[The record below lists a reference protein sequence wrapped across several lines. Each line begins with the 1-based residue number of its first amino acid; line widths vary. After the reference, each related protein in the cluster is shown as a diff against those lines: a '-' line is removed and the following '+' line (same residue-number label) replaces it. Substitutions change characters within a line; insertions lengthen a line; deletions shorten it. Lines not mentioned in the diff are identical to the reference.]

1 MKALC
6 LITFLLAIDPGSA
19 RAQLET
25 GNLYGTLVDEQGS
38 ALPGVTVT
46 LSGQGAPQVQVT
58 NAQGQFR
65 FLGLGPGSYAVKSE
79 LEGFST
85 IEYPN
90 VTINVGR
97 NTNIEVTLSSA
108 VEDVIT
114 VTAESPLLDEPR
126 ISTGQTVSE
135 TELEKTPTARDPW
148 VILQQT
154 PGVLMD
160 RVNVGGNEAAQQSE
174 FATPRQR
181 ETPRFEGDPMEAF
194 GKVLAGNDLFE
205 PGTAKGVSGENVDV
219 YTYKDPTTGKDVTIM
234 MGGGWDAALPPP
246 DAPADALPP
255 PEVPSGVTYDNFFI
269 ATPKQTSLGG
279 QWSSYWY
286 NREIYDSDIETARQA
301 VFSADGVVITDMA
314 ALGSSPAYYDFDSFE
329 EMQGT
334 TGGAINDLIVSIPGG
349 TTMIRG
355 GLDSPNAAEYAIGA
369 TKRLS
374 GRGLI
379 SYEDWGNARQTFQQG
394 NRVIDV
400 KDYGAELGGP
410 IIKDRLWI
418 WGSYGKTDLQPRDE
432 AEWDFEAIQDIS
444 RRLTVDVNGNDA
456 TSPDFDP
463 NKVVQYGF
471 QPICRDVP
479 GFDVFA
485 PAGSGTPTDCTSV
498 ASSLRNTIGTGVFQ
512 GFVNDPFAG
521 PAIRI
526 RQETTWNQAK
536 FGDDPTAYELE
547 DTHIFSSNFYLTGLY
562 SIVNGGFQLV
572 PQGGFNPGVQIGSDV
587 LPPGNDA
594 YVGWIP
600 SSNLS
605 QYTWDR
611 VPTAD
616 ETAGEAPQAPAGGT
630 GVVPFTMFDRE
641 DFTECPNG
649 VWFGAFGSVDHT
661 IKVGNGSDFTPFEPR
676 KVDCDDFEWDT
687 IVPRV
692 GLTYALGQ
700 ERKTL
705 LGAPYSRFADQLA
718 SGEDSRGV
726 WFFGGTYFDRPD
738 ETDEQPFQDRFD
750 TGAGRALADRFT
762 LDGVYLYD
770 DEGEGETPN
779 FNYIAY
785 NPTFVSGFSTLF
797 SDQNF
802 GARFRGKQVG
812 GEQQGEGGAEPLVI
826 DAADLALD
834 GAATPTLYFES
845 LGVST
850 GEAFEV
856 RVLGA
861 DRPVVLNGSVAL
873 EPVQI
878 PPGDRARIE
887 EEVGRSASGPAFNAI
902 GYCLNFAM
910 NVPQAGTIYRIAG
923 PEAQR
928 AFQPMARI
936 LEAADRVREAGR
948 LAADADPEG
957 YFQFI
962 SQWAIW
968 TKENGFDMEA
978 FGDAFVE
985 HVKRNVEQTGQ
996 AWAEEVEAE
1005 VRRHVPQRWR
1015 DIQQVLEEAAGSGP
1029 PGTGESS

>member
-1 MKALC
+1 M
-6 LITFLLAIDPGSA
+6 LLVVFSTSA
-19 RAQLET
+19 RAQVET
-25 GNLYGTLVDEQGS
+25 GNLYGTVVDEQGS
-38 ALPGVTVT
+38 SLPGVTFT
-46 LSGQGAPQVQVT
+46 LTGQGAPQVFVT

-65 FLGLGPGSYAVKSE
+65 FLGLAPGAYQVKAE

-85 IEYPN
+85 VEYPN
-90 VTINVGR
+90 IVINVGR
-97 NTNIEVTLSSA
+97 NTSIEVTLASA

-114 VTAESPLLDEPR
+114 VTAETPLLDERR

-154 PGVLMD
+154 PGVLTD
-160 RVNVGGNEAAQQSE
+160 RINVGGNEAGQQSE
-174 FATPRQR
+174 FVTPGQR
-181 ETPRFEGDPMEAF
+181 ETPRFTGDPMEAF

-205 PGTAKGVSGENVDV
+205 PGTAKGVSGQDVEV
-219 YTYKDPTTGKDVTIM
+219 YTYRDPATGKDVTIM
-234 MGGGWDAALPPP
+234 MGSGWDAALPPP
-246 DAPADALPP
+246 DAPPDALPP
-255 PEVPSGVTYDNFFI
+255 PPVPDGVTFDNFFL
-269 ATPKQTSLGG
+269 ATPRDYISPF
-279 QWSSYWY
+279 SS
-286 NREIYDSDIETARQA
+286 RGPRGDFMKPDVTAPGVQILAGDTPEAGQA
-301 VFSADGVVITDMA
+301 VWSVDGVVITDMA
-314 ALGSSPAYYDFDSFE
+314 ALGSSPSYYDFDSFE
-329 EMQGT
+329 EIQST
-334 TGGAINDLIVSIPGG
+334 TSGAINDLVVSIPGG
-349 TTMIRG
+349 TTIIRG
-355 GLDSPNAAEYAIGA
+355 GLDSPNATEYAIGA

-379 SYEDWGNARQTFQQG
+379 SRNDWQEFYQG
-394 NRVIDV
+394 NRVV
-400 KDYGAELGGP
+400 QVEDYGAELGGP
-410 IIKDRLWI
+410 IIKDKLWI
-418 WGSYGKTDLQPRDE
+418 WGSYGTQEVDLLTLNPSAGR
-432 AEWDFEAIQDIS
+432 EWNYESITEIAKI
-444 RRLTVDVNGNDA
+444 LTVDANGNDA

-463 NKVVQYGF
+463 NNVVQYGF

-485 PAGSGTPTDCTSV
+485 PAGSGTPTDCTSI
-498 ASSLRNTIGTGVFQ
+498 ASSLRNTIGTGVLQ
-512 GFVNDPFAG
+512 GFVNDPFGG
-521 PAIRI
+521 PTIRI

-536 FGDDPTAYELE
+536 FGDDPTAYKIE

-562 SIVNGGFQLV
+562 SIVDGGFQLV
-572 PQGGFNPGVQIGSDV
+572 PQGGFNPSVQIGSDV

-594 YVGWIP
+594 YAGWIP

-649 VWFGAFGSVDHT
+649 VWFGAFGVVDHT
-661 IKVGNGSDFTPFEPR
+661 IKLGNDSGFTPFEPR

-700 ERKTL
+700 EQRTL
-705 LGAPYSRFADQLA
+705 LRASYSRFADQLA
-718 SGEDSRGV
+718 TRGDSRGV
-726 WFFGGTYFDRPD
+726 WFFGGTYFDRLD
-738 ETDEQPFQDRFD
+738 ETDEQPFQDRFAN
-750 TGAGRALADRFT
+750 TDRFT
-762 LDGVYLYD
+762 LDLGVRYD
-770 DEGEGETPN
+770 DEEEGEAPN
-779 FNYIAY
+779 YNFFAY
-785 NPTFVSGFSTLF
+785 NPTFVSSFSTLF

-802 GARFRGKQVG
+802 GARFQGQQAG
-812 GEQQGEGGAEPLVI
+812 GEQQGEGGAAPLVI
-826 DAADLALD
+826 DAADLAVD

-861 DRPVVLNGSVAL
+861 DLPVVVNGAVAV
-873 EPVQI
+873 EPVQV

-902 GYCLNFAM
+902 GYCLNFAK

-928 AFQPMARI
+928 AFQPIARI

-948 LAADADPEG
+948 LATDADPEG

-985 HVKRNVEQTGQ
+985 HVKRNIEQAGQ
-996 AWAEEVEAE
+996 TWADEVEGE

-1015 DIQQVLEEAAGSGP
+1015 DIQQVLEAAGS
-1029 PGTGESS
+1029 